1 MQLDIKVTAIKIKG
15 ENFVSKKIIS
25 IFVSMIVATSLI
37 ACTNTASNTEKKTE
51 ATTESNSD
59 DKDKNL
65 EGKWAKNYTLEET
78 QKLYKDK
85 LAKIESITKDLGVKY
100 TKDEKIKKESDQSIN
115 DNSIY
120 FDNDKPEANKIESMY
135 FGMKT
140 YGDNLESGDITLKLS
155 LKFDGDDAIKNN
167 NFDLGK
173 TSFKKYIEAFTDQE
187 NRDYSD
193 INKQIIEKLKNG
205 DKQVEINNTVD
216 GLKEQVL
223 ATKECIIYILS
234 TKKYKFADGGMSM
247 K

>member
-1 MQLDIKVTAIKIKG
+1 M
-15 ENFVSKKIIS
+15 SKKIIS
-25 IFVSMIVATSLI
+25 IFMSIIVATSLI
-37 ACTNTASNTEKKTE
+37 ACTSTTTNTEKKAET
-51 ATTESNSD
+51 TTENNSD

-65 EGKWAKNYTLEET
+65 EGKWAKNYTLEQT
-78 QKLYKDK
+78 QQLFKDK
-85 LAKIESITKDLGVKY
+85 LSKMENITKDLGVKY
-100 TKDEKIKKESDQSIN
+100 SKDDKVKKDKDQSID

-140 YGDNLESGDITLKLS
+140 YGDNLETGDITLKLS
-155 LKFDGDDAIKNN
+155 LKFDGEDAIKNN

-193 INKQIIEKLKNG
+193 INKEIIEKLKNG
-205 DKQVEINNTVD
+205 DKQVEIDNTVD
-216 GLKEQVL
+216 GLKEQIL

-234 TKKYKFADGGMSM
+234 TKKYKFADGEMSM